1 MKGNMQSKSSIG
13 LHRAALAI
21 IAIGIFM
28 APSLHAKSNADN
40 MAAKP
45 ENVVA
50 HIELS
55 AAPVTQMLLVKKN
68 HTEYL
73 VLGLGSSSG
82 VTLVDV
88 SKPAQ
93 PRTIDTSA
101 GIAGASAT
109 ELKVV
114 ADTLAVFGTSGAE
127 SGASSEP
134 KEIQSLSGK
143 TAFLND
149 KAHGLIYVTNG
160 DGLWIVKTKHRADA
174 DQPFVDP
181 DQNYLGGG

>member
-1 MKGNMQSKSSIG
+1 MKENTSSKFSKG
-13 LHRAALAI
+13 LRRAALAI
-21 IAIGIFM
+21 VAIGIAA
-28 APSLHAKSNADN
+28 APPLHARSNGDN

-50 HIELS
+50 HVDLS
-55 AAPVTQMLLVKKN
+55 GAPVTQMLLVKKN

-82 VTLVDV
+82 VALVDV

-93 PRTIDTSA
+93 PRAIDTSA

-109 ELKVV
+109 ELKIV

-134 KEIQSLSGK
+134 KEIQGLSGK

-160 DGLWIVKTKHRADA
+160 DGLWIVKAKHRADA
-174 DQPFVDP
+174 DQAFVDA

>member
-1 MKGNMQSKSSIG
+1 MKESTSSKFSRG
-13 LHRAALAI
+13 LHRAALAVV
-21 IAIGIFM
+21 AIGIAA
-28 APSLHAKSNADN
+28 APALHAKSNADN

-50 HIELS
+50 HVYLS
-55 AAPVTQMLLVKKN
+55 GGSVNQMMLVKKN
-68 HTEYL
+68 HSEYL
-73 VLGLGSSSG
+73 VLGLGSPSG
-82 VTLVDV
+82 VALVDV

-127 SGASSEP
+127 SGVSSEP

-149 KAHGLIYVTNG
+149 KAHGLTYVTNG

-174 DQPFVDP
+174 DQAYVDP
-181 DQNYLGGG
+181 DQLYMGGG

>member
-1 MKGNMQSKSSIG
+1 MKENTSSKSSKG
-13 LHRAALAI
+13 LRRAVLAI
-21 IAIGIFM
+21 AAIGIAA
-28 APSLHAKSNADN
+28 APALHAKSNADN

-55 AAPVTQMLLVKKN
+55 SGSVSQMMLVKKN

-73 VLGLGSSSG
+73 VVGLGSSSG
-82 VTLVDV
+82 VALFDV

-93 PRTIDTSA
+93 PRAINTSA
-101 GIAGASAT
+101 GIAGASPT

-174 DQPFVDP
+174 DQAYVDP
-181 DQNYLGGG
+181 DQLYMGGG

>member
-1 MKGNMQSKSSIG
+1 MKENTRSKFSRG
-13 LHRAALAI
+13 LRRVALAVV
-21 IAIGIFM
+21 AIGIAA
-28 APSLHAKSNADN
+28 APALHAKSNADN

-45 ENVVA
+45 VNVVA
-50 HIELS
+50 HVDLS
-55 AAPVTQMLLVKKN
+55 GGSVNQMMLVKKN

-73 VLGLGSSSG
+73 VVGLGSSSG
-82 VTLVDV
+82 VALFDV

-93 PRTIDTSA
+93 PRAINTSA
-101 GIAGASAT
+101 GIAGASVT

-127 SGASSEP
+127 VGASSEP
-134 KEIQSLSGK
+134 KEVQGVPGVTS
-143 TAFLND
+143 FLND

-174 DQPFVDP
+174 DQTYVDP
-181 DQNYLGGG
+181 DQLYMGGG

>member
-1 MKGNMQSKSSIG
+1 MKENTQSKYSKS

-21 IAIGIFM
+21 VAVGIAM
-28 APSLHAKSNADN
+28 TPALHAKSNADN
-40 MAAKP
+40 VAAKP

-55 AAPVTQMLLVKKN
+55 GAPVTQMLLVKKN

-82 VTLVDV
+82 VALVDV

-101 GIAGASAT
+101 GIVGASAT

-160 DGLWIVKTKHRADA
+160 DGLWIVKTKHKADA
-174 DQPFVDP
+174 DQAFVDP
-181 DQNYLGGG
+181 DQLYMGGG

>member
-1 MKGNMQSKSSIG
+1 MKESTSSKFSRG
-13 LHRAALAI
+13 LHRAALAVVI
-21 IAIGIFM
+21 IGIAV
-28 APSLHAKSNADN
+28 APALHAKSNADN
-40 MAAKP
+40 VAAKP
-45 ENVVA
+45 ENLVA
-50 HIELS
+50 HIGLS
-55 AAPVTQMLLVKKN
+55 GAPVTQMLLVKKN

-82 VTLVDV
+82 VALVDV

-93 PRTIDTSA
+93 PRTINTSA

-114 ADTLAVFGTSGAE
+114 ADTLAVFGASGAE
-127 SGASSEP
+127 SGVSSEP
-134 KEIQSLSGK
+134 KEIQGLSGK

-149 KAHGLIYVTNG
+149 KAHGLVYVTNG

-174 DQPFVDP
+174 DQAFVDP
-181 DQNYLGGG
+181 NQNYLGGG